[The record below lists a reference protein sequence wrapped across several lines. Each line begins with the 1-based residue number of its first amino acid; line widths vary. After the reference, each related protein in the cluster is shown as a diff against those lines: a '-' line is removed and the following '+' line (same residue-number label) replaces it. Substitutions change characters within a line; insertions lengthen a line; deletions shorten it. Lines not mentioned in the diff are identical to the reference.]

1 MSVSTEKKHIY
12 TLLQLAENIRQ
23 TLQRTYTAQYWI
35 KAELHKLNYYSRSGH
50 CYPEFT
56 EKNHGKIVAE
66 MRGMIWK
73 DAYLEIN
80 RRFEQVT
87 GETLRDGINILMLVS
102 VQFHPVNGL
111 KLVVEDIDPQ
121 YTLGDLA
128 RQRAECIERLKNE
141 GLYDLNKSLPFPVLP
156 KRLAIISV
164 ETSKGYHDLLS
175 IIDGNEQGYRFQH
188 TLFPAFLQ
196 GEQAVSS
203 ITAQLKAIAQH
214 ADKYD
219 LILLI
224 RGGGGDAGL
233 SAYDQYELASA
244 VAQAPLPVLTGI
256 GHASNQTVTE
266 LVAARNLITPSE
278 TGYFLIQQ
286 FQQIELQ
293 IDEWTSRMKQQSET
307 LLGLQ
312 GGHLLELTRRF
323 QVSGAQAV
331 YKSQQTL
338 QHMLHALALQ
348 TNQILQRHHQQLYD
362 VWPDRLQRYT
372 EHLITQHS
380 HQLNQQEEKVN
391 LLSPEATLK
400 RGYSITYHNG
410 KVLTSSRHTTPGDSV
425 LVQLYDG
432 QLITVIQ
439 NTIHHAS

>member
-1 MSVSTEKKHIY
+1 MSTEKKHIY

-23 TLQRTYTAQYWI
+23 TVQRTYTSQYWI

-73 DAYLEIN
+73 DAYSEIN

-87 GETLRDGINILMLVS
+87 GEPLRDGINILMLVS

-141 GLYDLNKSLPFPVLP
+141 GLFDRNKALPFPILP

-175 IIDGNEQGYRFQH
+175 ILDGNEQGYRFHH

-203 ITAQLKAIAQH
+203 ITAQLKAIAGQ
-214 ADKYD
+214 AEKFD
-219 LILLI
+219 LILMI

-256 GHASNQTVTE
+256 GHATNETVTDM
-266 LVAARNLITPSE
+266 VAARNFITPTE
-278 TGYFLIQQ
+278 TANFLVSQ
-286 FQQIELQ
+286 FQELDLKLDNWQISLHQKVEVYF
-293 IDEWTSRMKQQSET
+293 TNFHHT
-307 LLGLQ
+307 
-312 GGHLLELTRRF
+312 LLELSRRF
-323 QVSGAQAV
+323 QLATAN
-331 YKSQQTL
+331 L
-338 QHMLHALALQ
+338 LHHNEQALQ
-348 TNQILQRHHQQLYD
+348 NIAHNLLLHSNQMVQNQHQMLYE
-362 VWPDRLQRYT
+362 VWPARLQRAAAN
-372 EHLITQHS
+372 LM
-380 HQLNQQEEKVN
+380 HQLGNHLQLQEEKIL

-400 RGYSITYHNG
+400 RGYSIVYHNG
-410 KVLTSSRHTTPGDSV
+410 KAVTSSQQVSVGDV
-425 LVQLYDG
+425 LEVQLYEG
-432 QLITVIQ
+432 KLLTQIQ
-439 NTIHHAS
+439 ETQHHAS